1 MRTSVSAKSSRK
13 SASSST
19 TSTAGERRV
28 PVSTEFRSAPEDGGR
43 SFIAVGSEDRHRI
56 QETARLGIH
65 RGYSGKPHYKSL
77 ARRAVDFAPGGKREI
92 RPVGEREFARYVQA

>member
-65 RGYSGKPHYKSL
+65 RGYSGEPHYKSL
-77 ARRAVDFAPGGKREI
+77 ARRAVDFAPVCMMEVFHVEEHVLTRLLH
-92 RPVGEREFARYVQA
+92 